1 MSVIRYVAKKPVFH
15 AQLSRQYFH
24 WVHLQFNVV
33 NEERLKKFGPDRT
46 CAEWILRNGG
56 SVKWAQSSKVL
67 SNYNE
72 LPSEGTKLILE
83 EVDASK
89 TSIMQN
95 GFVHFKGCKQ
105 LKKLILHRCGYVN
118 DQALTDL
125 EYLKGSLLYL
135 QISSCPTITDKGLL
149 TLKQL
154 TKLEELL
161 LFDLPVAKD
170 LQNTIQALKSSLSSC
185 KVQTK

>member
-1 MSVIRYVAKKPVFH
+1 MFILRHVAKKPVLN
-15 AQLSRQYFH
+15 AQISRHYFY
-24 WVHLQFNVV
+24 WVHLQFNIV

-56 SVKWAQSSKVL
+56 SVRWAQSSKVL
-67 SNYNE
+67 SDYNE
-72 LPSEGTKLILE
+72 LPPEGTKLSLE

-95 GFVHFKGCKQ
+95 GFAHFKGCKQ
-105 LKKLILHRCGYVN
+105 LKKIILHRCGYVN

-125 EYLKGSLLYL
+125 QYLKSSLLYL
-135 QISSCPTITDKGLL
+135 QVSSCPTVTDTGLL
-149 TLKQL
+149 SLKQL

-161 LFDLPVAKD
+161 LFNLPGAKD
-170 LQNTIQALKSSLSSC
+170 IQKTIQVLKSSLSSC